1 MSLTAK
7 VSDGRVVDNSKAAK
21 TAADKIGKKERKTT
35 GNSSFDKN
43 MFLKLLAAEMQY
55 QDPLSP
61 TDNTQYVSEMASFSQ
76 VEATT
81 NVSDTVTRMSANNLI
96 GNYVTVRSDGQE
108 VTGVVDYAT
117 KKDDGTYISIS
128 GNEYNVD
135 DVIKIEE
142 GNYYEAKVTANT
154 LHGMI
159 ASLPDPERYTGDK
172 SDDIEKAIKVF
183 NSMSDYAKSFLSD
196 NDKTK
201 IQALSHKMQKAD

>member
-117 KKDDGTYISIS
+117 KKDDGTYF
-128 GNEYNVD
+128 
-135 DVIKIEE
+135 
-142 GNYYEAKVTANT
+142 
-154 LHGMI
+154 HF
-159 ASLPDPERYTGDK
+159 RQR
-172 SDDIEKAIKVF
+172 
-183 NSMSDYAKSFLSD
+183 
-196 NDKTK
+196 
-201 IQALSHKMQKAD
+201 IQC